1 MPVFTT
7 EGLPAQGPI
16 MNVFSAVLALAC
28 VAVSSAALAETSS
41 DEWQF
46 QITPYLWLPT
56 IDGTLNYDL
65 PPGGGGSP
73 DIKVG
78 PTDWLELL
86 NFGALVG
93 GSARKGR
100 FSMFTDFVYLSMTR
114 NGDGRVVSV
123 EGAVPGNLISIP
135 VSADLTL
142 NTRTDMD
149 GLTWTLAAGYTVKKT
164 ETSSV
169 DVFAG
174 ARLFS
179 VDFSTTWQLTAA
191 IMTAGGQELLP
202 AQGSV
207 GSDTELWDAI
217 VGVRGHLGFGDG
229 KWSVPYYFDVG
240 AGSSDLTWNAVA
252 GLSRSFGW
260 GDLLFVYRHL
270 EYDEGSD
277 GLMQN
282 FSFSGPAFGAAFHF

>member
-1 MPVFTT
+1 M
-7 EGLPAQGPI
+7 L
-16 MNVFSAVLALAC
+16 AVTC
-28 VAVSSAALAETSS
+28 VVGSGAALAETSS

-73 DIKVG
+73 DISVG

-86 NFGALVG
+86 NFGVLVAA
-93 GSARKGR
+93 SARKGR
-100 FSMFTDFVYLSMTR
+100 FSMFTDVVYLSMTR

-123 EGAVPGNLISIP
+123 EGTVPGGFTSIP

-149 GLTWTLAAGYTVKKT
+149 GLVWTLAAGYTVKET

-169 DVFAG
+169 DIFAG

-179 VDFSTTWQLTAA
+179 VDFSTSWALTAA
-191 IMTAGGQELLP
+191 ITTPGGAAAAGGTGQYRERYRPVGRHRRCARPLRIRGWQLVCALLLRHRHGIIGP
-202 AQGSV
+202 
-207 GSDTELWDAI
+207 DLE
-217 VGVRGHLGFGDG
+217 R
-229 KWSVPYYFDVG
+229 
-240 AGSSDLTWNAVA
+240 AGGAVA
-252 GLSRSFGW
+252 
-260 GDLLFVYRHL
+260 HL
-270 EYDEGSD
+270 RLG
-277 GLMQN
+277 
-282 FSFSGPAFGAAFHF
+282 

>member
-1 MPVFTT
+1 MKFLSV
-7 EGLPAQGPI
+7 
-16 MNVFSAVLALAC
+16 MLALAC
-28 VAVSSAALAETSS
+28 VAVSGIALAETSS

-73 DIKVG
+73 NISVG

-100 FSMFTDFVYLSMTR
+100 FSMFTDIVYLSMTR

-123 EGAVPGNLISIP
+123 EGDVPGNFISIP

-149 GLTWTLAAGYTVKKT
+149 GLVWTLAAGYTVKRT
-164 ETSSV
+164 ETSTV

-179 VDFSTTWQLTAA
+179 VDFSSSWELTAA
-191 IMTAGGQELLP
+191 ITTPGGQELLS
-202 AQGSV
+202 AQGSI
-207 GSDTELWDAI
+207 GSDTDLWDGI
-217 VGVRGHLGFGDG
+217 VGLRGHFGFGNG

-240 AGSSDLTWNAVA
+240 AGSSDLTWNAMA

-260 GDLLFVYRHL
+260 GDLMFVYRHL
-270 EYDEGSD
+270 AYDEDAD

-282 FSFSGPAFGAAFHF
+282 FSFSGPAFGAAFRF

>member
-1 MPVFTT
+1 
-7 EGLPAQGPI
+7 
-16 MNVFSAVLALAC
+16 MNVFSAVLSLSC
-28 VAVSSAALAETSS
+28 VAVSGAALAENTS

-56 IDGTLNYDL
+56 IDGTLNFDL
-65 PPGGGGSP
+65 PPGGAGSP
-73 DIKVG
+73 DIEVG

-86 NFGALVG
+86 NFGALVA

-100 FSMFTDFVYLSMTR
+100 FSIFTDFVYLSMTR

-149 GLTWTLAAGYTVKKT
+149 GLTWTLAAGYTVKES
-164 ETSSV
+164 ETSSI

-179 VDFSTTWQLTAA
+179 VDFSASWQLT
-191 IMTAGGQELLP
+191 TSVSTPGGQELLS
-202 AQGSV
+202 AQGSI
-207 GSDTELWDAI
+207 GSDTDLWDGI
-217 VGVRGHLGFGDG
+217 VGVRGHFGFGNG
-229 KWSVPYYFDVG
+229 NWSVPFYLDVG
-240 AGSSDLTWNAVA
+240 TGSSDLTWNAVA

-260 GDLLFVYRHL
+260 GDLLLIYRHL
-270 EYDEGSD
+270 EYDEGSG

-282 FSFSGPAFGAAFHF
+282 FSFSGPAFGAGFRF

>member
-1 MPVFTT
+1 
-7 EGLPAQGPI
+7 

-46 QITPYLWLPT
+46 QITPYIWLPT
-56 IDGTLNYDL
+56 IDGTLNFDL

-73 DIKVG
+73 DIEVG

-86 NFGALVG
+86 NLGALVG

-100 FSMFTDFVYLSMTR
+100 FSIFTDFVYLSMTK
-114 NGDGRVVSV
+114 NGDSRVVSV
-123 EGAVPGNLISIP
+123 EGAVPGNMISIP

-164 ETSSV
+164 ETSSI
-169 DVFAG
+169 DIFAG

-179 VDFSTTWQLTAA
+179 IDFSASWQLTAA
-191 IMTAGGQELLP
+191 ITTAGG
-202 AQGSV
+202 
-207 GSDTELWDAI
+207 
-217 VGVRGHLGFGDG
+217 R
-229 KWSVPYYFDVG
+229 
-240 AGSSDLTWNAVA
+240 NC
-252 GLSRSFGW
+252 SRH
-260 GDLLFVYRHL
+260 R
-270 EYDEGSD
+270 
-277 GLMQN
+277 
-282 FSFSGPAFGAAFHF
+282 AA

>member
-1 MPVFTT
+1 
-7 EGLPAQGPI
+7 
-16 MNVFSAVLALAC
+16 MNSFSVMLAVTC
-28 VAVSSAALAETSS
+28 VVVSGAALAETSS

-73 DIKVG
+73 DISVG

-86 NFGALVG
+86 NFGVLVAA
-93 GSARKGR
+93 SARKGR
-100 FSMFTDFVYLSMTR
+100 FSMFTDFVYLSMTK

-123 EGAVPGNLISIP
+123 EGTVPGGFTSIP

-149 GLTWTLAAGYTVKKT
+149 GLVWTLAVGYTVKET

-169 DVFAG
+169 DIFAG

-179 VDFSTTWQLTAA
+179 VDFSSSWDLTAA
-191 IMTAGGQELLP
+191 ITTPGGQELLS
-202 AQGSV
+202 AQGSI
-207 GSDTELWDAI
+207 GSDTDLWDGI
-217 VGVRGHLGFGDG
+217 VGMRGHFGFGDG
-229 KWSVPYYFDVG
+229 NWSVPYYFDIG
-240 AGSSDLTWNAVA
+240 TGSSDLTWNAMA
-252 GLSRSFGW
+252 GLSRPFGW
-260 GDLLFVYRHL
+260 GDLTFVYRHL
-270 EYDEGSD
+270 AYDEDAD
-277 GLMQN
+277 GLMRS
-282 FSFSGPAFGAAFHF
+282 FSFSGPAFGVAFRF